1 MNFRPSLVSILMTAY
16 NREQFIAEAIESVLA
31 STYKNW
37 ELIIV
42 DDCSK
47 DNTVFVAKKY
57 VDYDS
62 RIKLYINEINLG
74 DYPNRNKAASY
85 ATGDLLITV
94 DSDDTIF
101 KDSIQNCVNLFNQF
115 PTARFGITNT
125 GLSGTG
131 VLLSATDA
139 INDHFFKQPILMK
152 GPGGTVINCRFFHE
166 IGGYPVK
173 YGPANDM
180 YFNLKAASQ
189 TDVMLIPFECIY
201 YRRHEGQE
209 INNHKSYL
217 YNSYCYLRDAL
228 VELNLPLTEVE
239 IRWLEKKN
247 KRRFVTNI
255 VKNFIK
261 TGNVLEAMTIIKL
274 AEFSFKNFVKGVLH

>member
-1 MNFRPSLVSILMTAY
+1 MVSILMTAY
-16 NREQFIAEAIESVLA
+16 NRQQFIAEAIESVLA
-31 STYKNW
+31 STYQNF

-42 DDCSK
+42 DDGSK
-47 DNTVFVAKKY
+47 DNTVTIARNYAIK
-57 VDYDS
+57 DQ

-85 ATGDLLITV
+85 AMGELLMTV

-139 INDHFFKQPILMK
+139 INVHFFKQPILMK
-152 GPGGTVINCRFFHE
+152 GPGGTVINRQFFHE
-166 IGGYPVK
+166 ICGYPVK

-180 YFNLKAASQ
+180 YFNLKAASK
-189 TDVMLIPFECIY
+189 TDVILIPFEYIY

-209 INNHKSYL
+209 INNIKSYL
-217 YNSYCYLRDAL
+217 YNSYRYLRDAL
-228 VELNLPLTEVE
+228 VELDLALTKTE
-239 IRWLEKKN
+239 ISWIDKKN
-247 KRRFVTNI
+247 KRRFIANI
-255 VKNFIK
+255 TKRLFI
-261 TGNVLEAMTIIKL
+261 TGSIVETGKVSKL
-274 AEFSFKNFVKGVLH
+274 AEFSFKDFLKGVFH